1 MRAGAL
7 AKMVRSELRR
17 TRGPLV
23 TAGVGI
29 AVGVASL
36 VFFLALGLGAR
47 KVLLGDVFPID
58 QVELEP
64 KKTSAGLLSL
74 LGGAHEPAGID
85 AASVER
91 LKAAPGVKE
100 VFPKLRFR
108 FPSMAKG
115 GKEVLGT
122 EIGTHEMVGD
132 GIDPALVAGTGPGAI
147 SGFRDPLETPG
158 AECTTDAD
166 CKEPQY
172 CERPSAAPRGR
183 CSDPVPALVSRY
195 LVELFDHGVAPAH
208 GLPPVAETL
217 IGRAQGVAFEM
228 TLGNSLLGV
237 ARHGEPRKV
246 RIKVVGISPKA
257 IDLGVTLPIEVVRRW
272 NREYAGESAAARY
285 SSLVVRVAGA
295 GDTGHVID
303 AGAELGLVPHDTRAR
318 DVSVLISGVLA
329 LLVLVAS
336 VILAVA
342 ALNIAHTFRMLVAE
356 RQHEI
361 GLYRALGASARDIR
375 TWFSSLALVIGTV
388 AGLGGALIARGGA
401 LIADWRA
408 GRDLPDFPFKP
419 ESFFV
424 FPWWLWLLAI
434 GFASLFALLGA
445 IGPARRASNTDPA
458 QALSR
463 EK

>member
-1 MRAGAL
+1 MRFDAL
-7 AKMVRSELRR
+7 STMVKTELGRA
-17 TRGPLV
+17 RGPLV
-23 TAGVGI
+23 TAGFGI

-74 LGGAHEPAGID
+74 LGGPTEPPGID
-85 AASVER
+85 AASVDK
-91 LKAAPGVKE
+91 LKAESGVLE

-108 FPSMAKG
+108 FPSMARG
-115 GKEVLGT
+115 GKEILGT

-132 GIDPALVAGTGPGAI
+132 GIDTALVTRPGPASI
-147 SGFRDPLETPG
+147 PEFTDPLASPG
-158 AECTTDAD
+158 AECTTNAD
-166 CKEPQY
+166 CTAPKY
-172 CERPSAAPRGR
+172 CERPSGVPRGQ
-183 CSDPVPALVSRY
+183 CSDPVPALVSHY
-195 LVELFDHGVAPAH
+195 LVELFDHGIAPAH
-208 GLPPVAETL
+208 GLPPVAATL

-237 ARHGEPRKV
+237 ARHGEERKV
-246 RIKVVGISPKA
+246 RVKVVGISPKA

-272 NREYAGESAAARY
+272 NREYAGESAASKY
-285 SSLVVRVAGA
+285 SSVVVRVASPSDSGR
-295 GDTGHVID
+295 VINS
-303 AGAELGLVPHDTRAR
+303 AALLGLTPHDTRAR

-342 ALNIAHTFRMLVAE
+342 ALNIAHTFRMLVTE

-361 GLYRALGASARDIR
+361 GLYRALGASARDMRSWLLSI
-375 TWFSSLALVIGTV
+375 ALVIGSL
-388 AGLGGALIARGGA
+388 AGLAGALVARAGA
-401 LIADWRA
+401 FVADWRA
-408 GRDLPDFPFKP
+408 AKDLPDFPFKP

-424 FPWWLWLLAI
+424 FPGWLWLLAVA
-434 GFASLFALLGA
+434 FACAFALLGA
-445 IGPARRASNTDPA
+445 LGPARRASRTDPA
-458 QALSR
+458 EALSR
-463 EK
+463 DK

>member
-1 MRAGAL
+1 MRLGAL
-7 AKMVRSELRR
+7 GKMVRGELRR

-23 TAGVGI
+23 TAGFGI

-47 KVLLGDVFPID
+47 RVLLGDVFPID

-64 KKTSAGLLSL
+64 KKTSAGLIAL
-74 LGGAHEPAGID
+74 LGGVHEPAGID
-85 AASVER
+85 PQSVER
-91 LKAAPGVKE
+91 LKALPGVKE

-108 FPSMAKG
+108 FPSMARG
-115 GKEVLGT
+115 GKEILGT

-132 GIDPALVAGTGPGAI
+132 GIDPALVAGTVT
-147 SGFRDPLETPG
+147 GFRDPLETPG
-158 AECTTDAD
+158 AECRSDAD
-166 CKEPQY
+166 CKAPQY
-172 CERPSAAPRGR
+172 CERPSASPQGQ

-217 IGRAQGVAFEM
+217 IGRAQGVAFEL

-237 ARHGEPRKV
+237 ARHGEQRKARV
-246 RIKVVGISPKA
+246 KVVGISPKA
-257 IDLGVTLPIEVVRRW
+257 IDLGVTLPVEVVRRW
-272 NREYAGESAAARY
+272 NREYAGEAAATRY
-285 SSLVVRVAGA
+285 SSVVVRVSSA
-295 GDTGHVID
+295 GDTGHLID
-303 AGAELGLVPHDTRAR
+303 AAAGLGLVPHDTRAR
-318 DVSVLISGVLA
+318 DVSVLISAVLA

-342 ALNIAHTFRMLVAE
+342 AANIAHTFRMLVAE

-375 TWFSSLALVIGTV
+375 LWLSSLALVIGTL
-388 AGLGGALIARGGA
+388 AGLGGALVARGGA

-408 GRDLPDFPFKP
+408 AKDLPDFPFKP

-445 IGPARRASNTDPA
+445 MGPARRAAKTDPA
-458 QALSR
+458 QALTR
-463 EK
+463 DR

>member
-1 MRAGAL
+1 MRLAAL
-7 AKMVRSELRR
+7 GQMVRSELRR

-23 TAGVGI
+23 TAGFGI

-47 KVLLGDVFPID
+47 RVLLGDVFPID

-74 LGGAHEPAGID
+74 LGGSHEPAGVD
-85 AASVER
+85 AATVER
-91 LKAAPGVKE
+91 LKAQPGVKE
-100 VFPKLRFR
+100 VYPKLRFR
-108 FPSMAKG
+108 FPSMARG
-115 GKEVLGT
+115 GKEILGT

-132 GIDPALVAGTGPGAI
+132 GIDPALVAGPGPGAI
-147 SGFRDPLETPG
+147 SGFEDPLKTPG
-158 AECTTDAD
+158 AECTTDAE
-166 CKEPQY
+166 CKAPHY
-172 CERPSAAPRGR
+172 CERPSGTPRGQ
-183 CSDPVPALVSRY
+183 CSAPVPALVSRY

-237 ARHGEPRKV
+237 ARHGESRKV
-246 RIKVVGISPKA
+246 RVKVVGISPKA
-257 IDLGVTLPIEVVRRW
+257 IDLGVTLPIDVVRRW
-272 NREYAGESAAARY
+272 NREYAGEAAASRY
-285 SSLVVRVAGA
+285 SSLVVRVGGA
-295 GDTGHVID
+295 GDTGHLID
-303 AGAELGLVPHDTRAR
+303 SAAQLGLVPHDTRAR

-336 VILAVA
+336 VILGVA

-356 RQHEI
+356 RSHEI
-361 GLYRALGASARDIR
+361 GLYRALGASARDIKS
-375 TWFSSLALVIGTV
+375 WLSALALVIGSL
-388 AGLGGALIARGGA
+388 AGLGGALVARGGA
-401 LIADWRA
+401 LVADWRA
-408 GRDLPDFPFKP
+408 AKDLPDFPFKP

-424 FPWWLWLLAI
+424 FPWWLWLIAV
-434 GFASLFALLGA
+434 GFACAFAWLGA
-445 IGPARRASNTDPA
+445 VGPARRAAATDPA
-458 QALSR
+458 QALAR

>member
-1 MRAGAL
+1 MRLEAL
-7 AKMVRSELRR
+7 SRMVRSELRR

-74 LGGAHEPAGID
+74 LGGTHEPAGID
-85 AASVER
+85 APNVER
-91 LKAAPGVKE
+91 LKAQPGVRE
-100 VFPKLRFR
+100 IYPKLRFR
-108 FPSMAKG
+108 FPSMARG
-115 GKEVLGT
+115 GKEILGT

-132 GIDPALVAGTGPGAI
+132 GIDPGLVAGQIP
-147 SGFRDPLETPG
+147 GFRDPLETPG
-158 AECTTDAD
+158 AECSADAD
-166 CKEPQY
+166 CKAPDY
-172 CERPSAAPRGR
+172 CERPSGAERGQ
-183 CSDPVPALVSRY
+183 CSAPVPALVSRY

-237 ARHGEPRKV
+237 ARQGAQRKV
-246 RIKVVGISPKA
+246 RVKVVGISPKA

-272 NREYAGESAAARY
+272 NREYAGESAASRY
-285 SSLVVRVAGA
+285 SSLVVRV
-295 GDTGHVID
+295 DD
-303 AGAELGLVPHDTRAR
+303 AGRAGHLIDGAAELGLVPHDTRAR

-361 GLYRALGASARDIR
+361 GLYRALGASGRDIKN
-375 TWFSSLALVIGTV
+375 WLASVALVIGTL
-388 AGLGGALIARGGA
+388 AGLSGALIARGGA
-401 LIADWRA
+401 AIADWRA
-408 GRDLPDFPFKP
+408 GKDLPDFPFKP

-424 FPWWLWLLAI
+424 FPWWLWLLGVA
-434 GFASLFALLGA
+434 FASGFALLGA
-445 IGPARRASNTDPA
+445 VGPARRAAQTDPA
-458 QALSR
+458 QALAR

>member
-1 MRAGAL
+1 MRLRAL
-7 AKMVRSELRR
+7 GKMVRGELRR

-23 TAGVGI
+23 TAGFGS

-36 VFFLALGLGAR
+36 VFFLARGLGAR
-47 KVLLGDVFPID
+47 RVLLGDVFPID

-64 KKTSAGLLSL
+64 KKTSAGLIAL
-74 LGGAHEPAGID
+74 LGGVHEPAGID
-85 AASVER
+85 AQSVER
-91 LKAAPGVKE
+91 LKALPGVKE

-108 FPSMAKG
+108 FPSMARG
-115 GKEVLGT
+115 GKEILGT

-132 GIDPALVAGTGPGAI
+132 GIDPALVAGTVT
-147 SGFRDPLETPG
+147 GFRDPLETPG
-158 AECTTDAD
+158 AECQSDAD
-166 CKEPQY
+166 CEAPQY
-172 CERPSAAPRGR
+172 CERPSASPQGQ

-217 IGRAQGVAFEM
+217 IGRAQGVAFEL
-228 TLGNSLLGV
+228 TL
-237 ARHGEPRKV
+237 
-246 RIKVVGISPKA
+246 GISPKA
-257 IDLGVTLPIEVVRRW
+257 IDLGVTLPAEVVRRW
-272 NREYAGESAAARY
+272 NREYAGEAAATRY
-285 SSLVVRVAGA
+285 SSVVVRVGGA
-295 GDTGHVID
+295 GDTGHLID
-303 AGAELGLVPHDTRAR
+303 AAAGLGLVPHDTRAR
-318 DVSVLISGVLA
+318 DVSVLISAVLA

-342 ALNIAHTFRMLVAE
+342 AANIAHTFRMLVAE

-375 TWFSSLALVIGTV
+375 LWLSSLALVIGTL
-388 AGLGGALIARGGA
+388 AGLGGALVARGGA

-408 GRDLPDFPFKP
+408 AKDLPDFPFKP

-445 IGPARRASNTDPA
+445 MGPARRAAKTDPA
-458 QALSR
+458 QALTR
-463 EK
+463 DR

>member
-1 MRAGAL
+1 MRAAAL
-7 AKMVRSELRR
+7 ARMVKSELVR

-23 TAGVGI
+23 TAGFGI
-29 AVGVASL
+29 LVGVAAL

-47 KVLLGDVFPID
+47 RVLLGDVFPID

-74 LGGAHEPAGID
+74 LGGSHEPAGID
-85 AASVER
+85 AASVEKLR
-91 LKAAPGVKE
+91 TERGVKE

-108 FPSMAKG
+108 FPSMARG
-115 GKEVLGT
+115 GKEILGT

-132 GIDPALVAGTGPGAI
+132 GIDPALLQGSTPPLAE
-147 SGFRDPLETPG
+147 FRDPLEKPG
-158 AECTTDAD
+158 AECSTDQD
-166 CKEPQY
+166 CTGRQY
-172 CERPSAAPRGR
+172 CERPSGVPRGQ

-208 GLPPVAETL
+208 GLPPVAESL

-237 ARHGEPRKV
+237 ARAGQPRKV
-246 RIKVVGISPKA
+246 RVQVIGISPKA

-272 NREYAGESAAARY
+272 NREYAGESAATRY
-285 SSLVVRVAGA
+285 SSLVVRAESAGVT
-295 GDTGHVID
+295 GRIIDTG
-303 AGAELGLVPHDTRAR
+303 ATLGLVPHDTRAR

-361 GLYRALGASARDIR
+361 GLYRALGASSADMRS
-375 TWFSSLALVIGTV
+375 WLLWLALAVGSM
-388 AGLGGALIARGGA
+388 AGLGGAFLARAGA
-401 LIADWRA
+401 VVADWRA
-408 GRDLPDFPFKP
+408 GKDLPDFPFKP

-424 FPWWLWLLAI
+424 FPPWLWLLAVV
-434 GFASLFALLGA
+434 FAAAFALLGA
-445 IGPARRASNTDPA
+445 IGPARRAARTDPA
-458 QALSR
+458 EALTR
-463 EK
+463 DR

>member
-1 MRAGAL
+1 MRL
-7 AKMVRSELRR
+7 ASLAQIVRSELRR

-23 TAGVGI
+23 TAGFGI

-36 VFFLALGLGAR
+36 VFFLALGLGAK

-74 LGGAHEPAGID
+74 LGGTHEPASIGPE
-85 AASVER
+85 SVDQ
-91 LKAAPGVKE
+91 LKSQPGVRE
-100 VFPKLRFR
+100 VYPKLRFR
-108 FPSMAKG
+108 FPSMARG
-115 GKEVLGT
+115 GKEILGN

-132 GIDPALVAGTGPGAI
+132 GIDPGLLPRSGPDAITGFG
-147 SGFRDPLETPG
+147 DPLEKLG
-158 AECTTDAD
+158 AECGADED
-166 CKEPQY
+166 CKAPQY
-172 CERPSAAPRGR
+172 CERPSGAAKGQ

-208 GLPPVAETL
+208 GLPPVAATL
-217 IGRAQGVAFEM
+217 IGRAQGVPFEM

-237 ARHGEPRKV
+237 ARQGQTRKV
-246 RIKVVGISPKA
+246 KIKVIGISPKA

-272 NREYAGESAAARY
+272 NREYAGENAATRY
-285 SSLVVRVAGA
+285 SSLVVKVGDA
-295 GDTGHVID
+295 GDTGRLID
-303 AGAELGLVPHDTRAR
+303 RAGAMGLVPHDTRAR

-375 TWFSSLALVIGTV
+375 AWFSSLALVIGTL
-388 AGLGGALIARGGA
+388 AGLAGALVARAGA
-401 LIADWRA
+401 LVADWRA
-408 GRDLPDFPFKP
+408 ARDLPDFPFKP

-424 FPWWLWLLAI
+424 FPWWLWLTAVA
-434 GFASLFALLGA
+434 FASAFALLGA
-445 IGPARRASNTDPA
+445 VGPARRASRTDPA